1 MFTRLSIYLI
11 AASALAA
18 TSATAAPRA
27 AKIQPPP
34 PGFNQLVACRSIAD
48 SAQRLACYDR
58 EVAAV
63 ANANARGDLV
73 VMDRQQVR
81 QTRRS
86 LFGLA
91 LPNLG
96 VFGEDSLPGDAD
108 RLETTIKS
116 VHYQPDGKYIFD
128 LAEGGR
134 WIALESRTFIV
145 DPAAGQTVKIRRA
158 ALGSYLMNVNNQLAL
173 RVHRLN

>member
-1 MFTRLSIYLI
+1 MLTRLSLYLT
-11 AASALAA
+11 AASAFAA
-18 TSATAAPRA
+18 ASAAAASRAQSVQPAPAQFARVTAC
-27 AKIQPPP
+27 Q
-34 PGFNQLVACRSIAD
+34 SIRD
-48 SAQRLACYDR
+48 NAQRLACYDR
-58 EVAAV
+58 EVALA
-63 ANANARGDLV
+63 ATANARGDLV
-73 VMDRQQVR
+73 VMDRQQLR

-86 LFGLA
+86 LFGLT

-116 VHYQPDGKYIFD
+116 VHYQADGKYIFD

-134 WIALESRTFIV
+134 WLALESRTFIV
-145 DPAAGQTVKIRRA
+145 DPAPGQPVRIRRA

-173 RVHRLN
+173 RVHRVN